1 MANQNIINFL
11 SDIEVRL
18 QQVSKSLSNMRKVG
32 AGSHKGAVEEVQRLR
47 DALKS
52 MQGAIKADDVR
63 KQLTN
68 VEKALTGS
76 SDRIAQNQ
84 VDNTKKVRNAE
95 DKAFKRRMDN
105 LTSVSGRLYEFFKMQ
120 MLWYPAKAVTFK
132 LLAVPSNV
140 IRSTAEYTDALA
152 QLSAVAQM
160 LPNELASVDKTMIE
174 ISRST
179 KFSMTE
185 IAAAAKQLAQAGF
198 SGEEIKASL
207 VPITNLA
214 TATAASIADTTN
226 LISTIVRAYKVAVTD
241 IHEVSDV
248 LANAVTSSRLTINAL
263 NESFSYVASASAQAG
278 LSYKQTVVQLGLLAN
293 AGMKSSTAATGLRMA
308 LLKMIAPS
316 KQAIKVL
323 KDVGLSVGDISVQEH
338 GLDKVLKTLSKLSTG
353 NLVKIFSAR
362 SANAILALTNA
373 GEEARRIMEE
383 SLNREGMAAA
393 MKAEQLLDLKQSWK
407 NLGDTAQSIAIDTG
421 RTFEEELAVKI
432 RAFKSLL
439 VDSSGAVT
447 ILGSS
452 LKFLINNVGRL
463 VAVLLAIEIPK
474 LLGAGALINIKA
486 LTTAIKSYTVNTVE
500 ATTADLAL
508 AEANVSLEAST
519 IGLAGAFNWVAIG
532 IGTVIAS
539 TVLIFNHFRKLAE
552 NIEEARTAL
561 VKFELAL
568 QKTASR
574 FTDVRIRLAKTKQVF
589 SEGDTGFLS
598 KEMVNEYLNVE
609 KENVSKLIEETKEF
623 YKKAGRDF
631 SPLKDLIASVNSATS
646 IKEFEIAVKKLEK
659 ALAEHFSKSNFLK
672 NVRELID
679 KKLKSG
685 NFFTRSSILEEFY
698 GHLNKSDSLKEALGK
713 MSHSEDRETVQ
724 ILLDRMGVKD
734 IQKATEHFEGE
745 TEKSKDTINSIFQ
758 KFFKSISE
766 MSRYGKGAHGLT
778 KSEYLGLV
786 TPLKAEIDTLEKFL
800 GGEANSKLIDMKE
813 AFSRLLRHIFIAP
826 DMHAI
831 NADLSKFEKEYTTAL
846 RKIQLRVNKGL
857 SIPQATDIIIDKF
870 VQAKQKQ
877 LQEIDEEINT
887 LTEQRDK
894 NNVNVS
900 VKLNELYK
908 KRADILKKSP
918 AQTLLKLSVKQ
929 SEQNE
934 KLIKSGGDL
943 LKIQRDTAKLGLDY
957 EALAKI
963 RAASIQNRIDLIN
976 AEIHTLSLK
985 LGLDETNNELIR
997 AQIKIKQEYL
1007 EGLKKQQEAL
1017 PIQKL
1022 REEWAERKKTL
1033 DLQLEYNKLM
1043 KDSVGISQI
1052 KIQALQEEIAFYESL
1067 ADKLKGTNAGLE
1079 NNNRLEAARQALAN
1093 LTSKETGNAFDG
1105 LKLSIDE
1112 LNSKYKDLL
1121 KPTKMVK
1128 DATTNLASSMES
1140 AFTDS
1145 FKGIIDGTMSV
1156 ADAFKNMADRIIN
1169 ALMDIAAQQAAQGIM
1184 GLIAKGAGMAL
1195 GAWMGSSVS
1204 APTAVQLDRYNA
1216 THTMTQMAHKGGI
1229 VGESITGRKLVNPMI
1244 FNNAPRLHDG
1254 LAADE
1259 FPTILQKGEQVIPK
1273 NQVGQA
1279 PNITLNVINQT
1290 SKEVSAETSQPKWD
1304 GKSFVINTILTDIRK
1319 GGPLRGALGVR

>member
-1 MANQNIINFL
+1 
-11 SDIEVRL
+11 
-18 QQVSKSLSNMRKVG
+18 
-32 AGSHKGAVEEVQRLR
+32 
-47 DALKS
+47 
-52 MQGAIKADDVR
+52 
-63 KQLTN
+63 
-68 VEKALTGS
+68 
-76 SDRIAQNQ
+76 
-84 VDNTKKVRNAE
+84 
-95 DKAFKRRMDN
+95 
-105 LTSVSGRLYEFFKMQ
+105 
-120 MLWYPAKAVTFK
+120 
-132 LLAVPSNV
+132 
-140 IRSTAEYTDALA
+140 
-152 QLSAVAQM
+152 
-160 LPNELASVDKTMIE
+160 
-174 ISRST
+174 
-179 KFSMTE
+179 
-185 IAAAAKQLAQAGF
+185 
-198 SGEEIKASL
+198 
-207 VPITNLA
+207 
-214 TATAASIADTTN
+214 
-226 LISTIVRAYKVAVTD
+226 
-241 IHEVSDV
+241 
-248 LANAVTSSRLTINAL
+248 
-263 NESFSYVASASAQAG
+263 
-278 LSYKQTVVQLGLLAN
+278 
-293 AGMKSSTAATGLRMA
+293 
-308 LLKMIAPS
+308 
-316 KQAIKVL
+316 
-323 KDVGLSVGDISVQEH
+323 
-338 GLDKVLKTLSKLSTG
+338 
-353 NLVKIFSAR
+353 
-362 SANAILALTNA
+362 
-373 GEEARRIMEE
+373 
-383 SLNREGMAAA
+383 
-393 MKAEQLLDLKQSWK
+393 
-407 NLGDTAQSIAIDTG
+407 
-421 RTFEEELAVKI
+421 
-432 RAFKSLL
+432 
-439 VDSSGAVT
+439 
-447 ILGSS
+447 
-452 LKFLINNVGRL
+452 
-463 VAVLLAIEIPK
+463 
-474 LLGAGALINIKA
+474 
-486 LTTAIKSYTVNTVE
+486 
-500 ATTADLAL
+500 
-508 AEANVSLEAST
+508 
-519 IGLAGAFNWVAIG
+519 
-532 IGTVIAS
+532 
-539 TVLIFNHFRKLAE
+539 
-552 NIEEARTAL
+552 
-561 VKFELAL
+561 
-568 QKTASR
+568 
-574 FTDVRIRLAKTKQVF
+574 
-589 SEGDTGFLS
+589 
-598 KEMVNEYLNVE
+598 
-609 KENVSKLIEETKEF
+609 
-623 YKKAGRDF
+623 
-631 SPLKDLIASVNSATS
+631 
-646 IKEFEIAVKKLEK
+646 
-659 ALAEHFSKSNFLK
+659 
-672 NVRELID
+672 
-679 KKLKSG
+679 
-685 NFFTRSSILEEFY
+685 
-698 GHLNKSDSLKEALGK
+698 
-713 MSHSEDRETVQ
+713 
-724 ILLDRMGVKD
+724 
-734 IQKATEHFEGE
+734 
-745 TEKSKDTINSIFQ
+745 
-758 KFFKSISE
+758 
-766 MSRYGKGAHGLT
+766 
-778 KSEYLGLV
+778 
-786 TPLKAEIDTLEKFL
+786 
-800 GGEANSKLIDMKE
+800 
-813 AFSRLLRHIFIAP
+813 
-826 DMHAI
+826 MHAI

-857 SIPQATDIIIDKF
+857 SIPQATNIIIDKF

-877 LQEIDEEINT
+877 LQELDEEINT

-943 LKIQRDTAKLGLDY
+943 LKVQRDTAKLGLDY

-1156 ADAFKNMADRIIN
+1156 ADAFKNMADRIIS

-1195 GAWMGSSVS
+1195 GAWMGSSGVTPSNASAAGYAVS
-1204 APTAVQLDRYNA
+1204 MP
-1216 THTMTQMAHKGGI
+1216 HKGWN
-1229 VGESITGRKLVNPMI
+1229 VGLENPPAYTKVNPNV

-1259 FPTILQKGEQVIPK
+1259 FPAILQKGEQVIPK
-1273 NQVGQA
+1273 NQVGKA